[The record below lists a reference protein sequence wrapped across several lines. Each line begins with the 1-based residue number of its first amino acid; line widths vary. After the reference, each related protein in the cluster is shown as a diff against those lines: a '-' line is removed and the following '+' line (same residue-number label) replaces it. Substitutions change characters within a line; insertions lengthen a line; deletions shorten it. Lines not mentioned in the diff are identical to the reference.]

1 MFFKKYC
8 KILCGGEEVY
18 LHEIMSS
25 APGGNKCSVYVK
37 AAVIPMN
44 KYLGIHFIGGSVET
58 RPHLEILEKEN
69 VSIRAEDP
77 THIPLSLYPYPI
89 QYAD

>member
-1 MFFKKYC
+1 
-8 KILCGGEEVY
+8 
-18 LHEIMSS
+18 
-25 APGGNKCSVYVK
+25 
-37 AAVIPMN
+37 MN